1 MAPDS
6 DLEMLEALPPQPVS
20 AEAVK
25 ELGESAAV
33 RGTMPIESSYNDLIT
48 EFLLIS
54 EETMHALAFDPEAE
68 AWHLLESRQYGQD
81 NAREIENELIGRL
94 YEWREENV
102 IPFLVDNNLIPAIR
116 I

>member
-1 MAPDS
+1 
-6 DLEMLEALPPQPVS
+6 
-20 AEAVK
+20 
-25 ELGESAAV
+25 
-33 RGTMPIESSYNDLIT
+33 
-48 EFLLIS
+48 
-54 EETMHALAFDPEAE
+54 MHALAFDPEAE

-102 IPFLVDNNLIPAIR
+102 IPFLIDNNLIPAIR